1 MLTSV
6 EEGNVEQRVAE
17 VPSFTEWVE
26 AHGDGLTRFAMLVL
40 GRRADADDAVQE
52 ALSRALPRWN
62 RIVRTD
68 DPLAYVRR
76 MIVNAHVSGW
86 RRFGRREVVAAV
98 PPEVR
103 AESVG
108 TVTGPDRELWQ
119 LCLALPVRQRAAVVL
134 RYYEG
139 LSYAEVA
146 NVLEVSDVTARTQ
159 THRALKTLR
168 AALESETDD

>member
-1 MLTSV
+1 VTRLVSD
-6 EEGNVEQRVAE
+6 EGVLVSHGAE
-17 VPSFTEWVE
+17 TPAFAEWVE
-26 AHGDGLTRFAMLVL
+26 AHGDALTRFAMLVL
-40 GRRADADDAVQE
+40 GRRGLADDAVQE
-52 ALSRALPRWN
+52 ALSRAMTRWD

-76 MIVNAHVSGW
+76 MIVNAHVSEW
-86 RRFGRREVVAAV
+86 RRSRRREVPAAY
-98 PPEVR
+98 PPE
-103 AESVG
+103 SVVE
-108 TVTGPDRELWQ
+108 TVAGPDDELWR

-146 NVLEVSDVTARTQ
+146 KVLGVSDVTARTQ

-168 AALESETDD
+168 AALEVAADE